1 MALDK
6 WFLIQ
11 LNQAMNWQSIE
22 SRSLLRKRTEAKV
35 KHWILDINIF
45 TCNSSFHWHWSI
57 HPCRGC
63 NIQHS
68 YELEDHHDLQLNTGG
83 RSALL
88 LQLQI
93 WKMKNK
99 SHVFIWANCNHK
111 ISFCPILNNLNNHLN
126 HQIWWCLYC

>member
-1 MALDK
+1 MIWVLGGFDNWHIKFFHLDK
-6 WFLIQ
+6 KYGIKVSS
-11 LNQAMNWQSIE
+11 NKKKNWGQSKT
-22 SRSLLRKRTEAKV
+22 L
-35 KHWILDINIF
+35 LDINLF

-88 LQLQI
+88 QQLQI
-93 WKMKNK
+93 WKMKNN
-99 SHVFIWANCNHK
+99 SHVIKGHL
-111 ISFCPILNNLNNHLN
+111 ISKALFGIPEFLQKMND
-126 HQIWWCLYC
+126 QIH